1 MSVTNS
7 YSTSLQEIARDI
19 RLQKI
24 GPKVV
29 AEKLE
34 ALALAMNA
42 NSGRELPESSPAWIN
57 ADEQVPDVDGWVTVW
72 IAREGTRVQ
81 VAEYWSEDRTF
92 WPVNGKG
99 EHWAE
104 NYPDVTHWMELKAPA
119 SPFATR
125 ERP

>member
-1 MSVTNS
+1 MTRAYS

-42 NSGRELPESSPAWIN
+42 NSGRELPEGDVVMIPLELAQRLNRLCLQCCPWSNLAAEAGDDLASLLPDSSPATPLP
-57 ADEQVPDVDGWVTVW
+57 VK
-72 IAREGTRVQ
+72 EG
-81 VAEYWSEDRTF
+81 
-92 WPVNGKG
+92 
-99 EHWAE
+99 
-104 NYPDVTHWMELKAPA
+104 
-119 SPFATR
+119 
-125 ERP
+125 